1 MRVMTLGAIHEAQP
15 LPSSTAVGEV
25 LGGEPGGVLHV
36 LTSTLLRAFLIAPGV
51 ALSGARGGRLVA
63 GALVG
68 SLSVTVGVF
77 LWHGLY
83 PVSRVIDSNGGG
95 SGGGGGGGGTS
106 PGGGIPAPG
115 NGSLALSADS
125 QQSVSQVIDA
135 QGRVISG

>member
-95 SGGGGGGGGTS
+95 GGGGGRWWWWHE
-106 PGGGIPAPG
+106 PRRRHPRAWQWIPRA
-115 NGSLALSADS
+115 
-125 QQSVSQVIDA
+125 V
-135 QGRVISG
+135 RR